1 MTLDTLTTERLRL
14 RAWTE
19 ADAAAVLDTYSRDEV
34 ARWLGAT
41 PRPCLDLDDARG
53 RIARWNALTDGP
65 YGLWAVETPGIP
77 DLEPQPCGSVLL
89 VPLERSDGAPTD
101 AVEVGW
107 HLHPAA
113 WGHGIATEGA
123 RALLDRARDAGLRQ
137 LHAVVYEGNAPS
149 VAVCD
154 RLGMRHLGP
163 TDEWYGVT
171 LLDHVVEL

>member
-1 MTLDTLTTERLRL
+1 MTPEPIRTERLLL

-19 ADAAAVLDTYSRDEV
+19 DDAAAVLDTYSRDEV

-41 PRPCLDLDDARG
+41 PRPCVDLDDARA
-53 RIARWNALTDGP
+53 RIARWRSLADGV
-65 YGLWAVETPGIP
+65 YGLWAIETPGIA
-77 DLEPQPCGSVLL
+77 EVSPQPCGSVLL
-89 VPLERSDGAPTD
+89 VPLERSDGEPTD

-107 HLHPAA
+107 HLHPRS

-123 RALLDRARDAGLRQ
+123 RALLDRARDAGLREV
-137 LHAVVYEGNAPS
+137 HAVVYDGNARS

-171 LLDHVVEL
+171 LLDHLAEL